1 MGMQQVP
8 DGNGGTVATPTFNGD
23 PKNPQ
28 SFNGGSAQSVG
39 YGAQTGLANQSI
51 NQMLDLTQGA
61 PGNSIAPIAQAVYM
75 PQQSQPITPL
85 RGQGA

>member
-8 DGNGGTVATPTFNGD
+8 DGNGGTVATPTFN
-23 PKNPQ
+23 
-28 SFNGGSAQSVG
+28 NGGSAQSVG

-51 NQMLDLTQGA
+51 NQMLDLSQGA

-85 RGQGA
+85 RGQGG